1 MPQVGA
7 KPTLYTQHTGI
18 IMNPFEIRAELVTQ
32 ASDFLKRQHEINTE
46 FAKKTFDQ
54 LVTQGQKTQADYK
67 EYMPKMYTFEDVIAQ
82 AEKLYGFVKN
92 AK

>member
-1 MPQVGA
+1 
-7 KPTLYTQHTGI
+7 
-18 IMNPFEIRAELVTQ
+18 MNPFEIRTQ
-32 ASDFLKRQHEINTE
+32 LIEQAADFLKRQHEINTE

-54 LVTQGQKTQADYK
+54 LVTQGQKIQSDYK
-67 EYMPKMYTFEDVIAQ
+67 EYMPKMYTFEDVIEQ

>member
-1 MPQVGA
+1 
-7 KPTLYTQHTGI
+7 
-18 IMNPFEIRAELVTQ
+18 MNPFEIRAEMIAQ

-46 FAKKTFDQ
+46 FAKKTFDE
-54 LVTQGQKTQADYK
+54 LVKQGQKVQADYK
-67 EYMPKMYTFEDVIAQ
+67 AYMPKMYNFEDVVEQ

>member
-1 MPQVGA
+1 
-7 KPTLYTQHTGI
+7 
-18 IMNPFEIRAELVTQ
+18 MNPFEIRAQLVEQ
-32 ASDFLKRQHEINTE
+32 AADFLKRQHEINTE

-54 LVTQGQKTQADYK
+54 LVTQGQRVQADYK
-67 EYMPKMYTFEDVIAQ
+67 EYMPKMYSFEDVIEQ